1 MRISGLN
8 SEAIAP
14 PLARSA
20 IILEYMILGDNQQER
35 LSADEHFYDGKARY
49 ARRVAVERMAFE
61 DG

>member
-1 MRISGLN
+1 MTL
-8 SEAIAP
+8 AAAYP
-14 PLARSA
+14 ALARSA

-35 LSADEHFYDGKARY
+35 LSADEHFHDGKAHH